1 MRGLKQDRQE
11 LFAFHRVKVD
21 NVDSRI
27 THRSHDPACCEST
40 ECPAG
45 SNSCLRPASTEQE
58 QQWL

>member
-1 MRGLKQDRQE
+1 